1 MGRRKE
7 DSLEGQENMCL
18 QVTVYVPVI
27 HEPESSGGTP
37 VGGHCFLHPLYLCQW
52 TCTAISVMSVHL
64 CVCRQAVEGLRFV
77 DIPVAEITD
86 PGRLVHSI
94 VGEWHLLGGTLRTH
108 TLATVPTVVLR
119 YTELYKNQLR

>member
-1 MGRRKE
+1 
-7 DSLEGQENMCL
+7 
-18 QVTVYVPVI
+18 
-27 HEPESSGGTP
+27 
-37 VGGHCFLHPLYLCQW
+37 
-52 TCTAISVMSVHL
+52 MSVHL
-64 CVCRQAVEGLRFV
+64 CVCRQVVEGLRFV

-94 VGEWHLLGGTLRTH
+94 VGEWHLLGGTLCTH